1 MKLFGAI
8 IPALLIGLSVAVSI
22 MLHPIFYIAW
32 LIYNRRNIALWLGLL
47 VVLLSGVLPFQY
59 YSFLSEILPRD
70 IWNPAKNP
78 FILYGLFLSLP
89 FLIVRMAAGMKF
101 STNKRRYYMATFL
114 FILQLIWLLIPIIP
128 IHYAMASSYPVMQFI
143 RMEVGALLWVSL
155 MSFMFIRYPED
166 ILVRQLYQYI
176 LNIHNEIRDGRAG
189 EK

>member
-1 MKLFGAI
+1 
-8 IPALLIGLSVAVSI
+8 
-22 MLHPIFYIAW
+22 
-32 LIYNRRNIALWLGLL
+32 
-47 VVLLSGVLPFQY
+47 
-59 YSFLSEILPRD
+59 
-70 IWNPAKNP
+70 
-78 FILYGLFLSLP
+78 
-89 FLIVRMAAGMKF
+89 
-101 STNKRRYYMATFL
+101 
-114 FILQLIWLLIPIIP
+114 LIWLLIPIIP